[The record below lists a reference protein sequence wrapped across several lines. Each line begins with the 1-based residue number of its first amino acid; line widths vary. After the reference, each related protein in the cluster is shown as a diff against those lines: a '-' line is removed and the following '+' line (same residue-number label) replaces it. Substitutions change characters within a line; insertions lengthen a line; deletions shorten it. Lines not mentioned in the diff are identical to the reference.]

1 MPIYILDSS
10 QRSALRSAAHPL
22 KPVVLLGA
30 QGLTEAVLA
39 EIDRNLSAHGLI
51 KVKVPGDDRAVRE
64 ELLLQICDTLGAAPV
79 HHLGKTFVLFRPTKD
94 DPEGAALIASGQRA
108 APTVSVKPRDETF
121 IPKKLAAAGKSAKD
135 ARDREREHHRKR
147 AESRGTARERYLG
160 SDEARRP
167 STRDGERR
175 PPRHTE
181 TVNRP
186 PIRPERPR
194 RDETSGEGGAPG
206 YERFG
211 VRRPREDDGSEQPRR
226 ASRFEGGDRPP
237 RDQRADRPA
246 RGEGGRPY
254 GDRPARPDGGRSFG
268 DRAPRGEGSRSY
280 GDRPARPE
288 GGRPYGD
295 RPARSDGNRSFS
307 DRPARSDRP
316 AGGDERRRAYGDRP
330 ARPEGSRSYGDRPAR
345 SEGTRSFGDRPA
357 RTERSGGDDRRRP
370 SGGDRPRSS
379 GAPAG
384 PGGSRPPRKP
394 RH

>member
-39 EIDRNLSAHGLI
+39 EIDRNLTAHGLI
-51 KVKVPGDDRAVRE
+51 KVKVPGDDRSVRE
-64 ELLLQICDTLGAAPV
+64 ELLLQICDALGAAPV
-79 HHLGKTFVLFRPTKD
+79 HHLGKTFVLFRPTAD
-94 DPEGAALIASGQRA
+94 DPEGAALIASGNRA

-160 SDEARRP
+160 SDDRRAGPARDGEARRP
-167 STRDGERR
+167 STRDGEQRR
-175 PPRHTE
+175 PRHTE

-194 RDETSGEGGAPG
+194 RDESAEGSGAPG

-211 VRRPREDDGSEQPRR
+211 VRRPRDDDGSEQPRR
-226 ASRFEGGDRPP
+226 ATRFEGGDRPP
-237 RDQRADRPA
+237 RAQRPGQPSERPA
-246 RGEGGRPY
+246 RG
-254 GDRPARPDGGRSFG
+254 DGGRSFG
-268 DRAPRGEGSRSY
+268 DRPNRGEGGRSFG

-288 GGRPYGD
+288 GGRPAG
-295 RPARSDGNRSFS
+295 GNR
-307 DRPARSDRP
+307 P
-316 AGGDERRRAYGDRP
+316 
-330 ARPEGSRSYGDRPAR
+330 YGDRPAR
-345 SEGTRSFGDRPA
+345 SEGNRPFGDRPA
-357 RTERSGGDDRRRP
+357 RTERTGRSDDRRP
-370 SGGDRPRSS
+370 SGDRPRSS
-379 GAPAG
+379 AAPAR